1 MILMTSWI
9 FVVPLMGQASAQVKS
24 AKWQDISPQVLAEKL
39 RQDQPLLLLDI
50 RDRTHYEITSLP
62 GAVFAGSD
70 PRGYLPNAKG
80 GEVVLVTT
88 SPPQQQQLQQ
98 WSARLIDFHFQV
110 FVLKGGIQLWQQQG
124 RPVMHRLQSYVIPG
138 TVPFV
143 IPRGLCESNKPA
155 QEFH

>member
-1 MILMTSWI
+1 M
-9 FVVPLMGQASAQVKS
+9 VPLMGPAAAQVKP
-24 AKWQDISPQVLAEKL
+24 AKWQVISPQVLAEKL
-39 RQDQPLLLLDI
+39 QQNQPPLLLDI

-62 GAVFAGSD
+62 GAVFAG
-70 PRGYLPNAKG
+70 PNPKGFLPNAKG

-88 SPPQQQQLQQ
+88 SPSRQQQLQQ
-98 WSARLIDFHFQV
+98 WTTRLIDFHFQV